1 MNTLKYNDF
10 HQPLDWVKDELDQT
24 IDEIRHSLRQYGESL
39 DNIGPLLPT
48 VSRLHQI
55 AGIFHILEYYGVAL
69 LLEEMEETIKK
80 LLAKR
85 VDKREEAYESLV
97 QGAIALEGYLDRLKA
112 GNNDIPIALLP
123 LLNDLRAARNA
134 PLLTENALFMP
145 DLSIV
150 PQTPATLPKSNQ
162 AINHAA
168 QSAQTLRPY
177 YQAALLSWY
186 RNPHDIR
193 SLKQM
198 HAIVRNLE
206 NSSYSP
212 RLRQLWWIIEGL
224 LEALKDK
231 GLSSNVSIRLLLG
244 HTDRQMKKIVLD
256 HGSQVEANPPIEL
269 LKNALFYIA
278 QATSRGEKVTLLKK
292 VYRLTHLIPTEKEID
307 LLKQDL
313 RGAKSTTLQN
323 IARELDKT
331 LQQVK
336 TSIDA
341 FMRNAASSVSQLTEC
356 SQPLKQIA
364 DTLSLINFGRERH
377 LLLRQIESI
386 EQIIE
391 AKKHPEDKKMMAIA
405 SAIVQVETLLD
416 NINNSDTVKIQPTVE
431 ETEKNMNISS
441 GTHLPETEIRHLIK
455 IAIDEAKQN
464 VGEIKN
470 NILGFLTSQLKPK
483 LLAKTPV
490 LLNEI
495 KGCFIILS
503 LHHAADLVD
512 AINKFIKI
520 DLLEND
526 TLPESKKLDTLAE
539 GIVSL
544 EYYLDAVA
552 SDKTSVDAILGM
564 TRHCVTELGYPVSK
578 PQEEFADS
586 IPVLEAIVTR
596 IKHKNSQLTRRQE
609 PIDNITLQPIKDSY
623 NEVQNTLASS
633 NYSALNQSERI
644 EYPNNIVPLAASQE
658 FIDDEVAEIFIE
670 EAYDAIAN
678 IQKSIEALKLNIH
691 DDKALGS
698 IRRAFHTLKGSGQI
712 AGAMEIS
719 EFARG
724 YEEFINNTLCGL
736 YTFDK
741 SALAFME
748 HGFGAL
754 KEITRCFNE
763 RIPAPSELMQLA
775 DKAKI
780 YHEDPDTETTDL
792 TRQTNDIESLIANFE
807 DLSHSVEAQPLVSAA
822 TLSPSNRYQSD
833 EQTNYPPEP
842 TPVDNINHLT
852 FFEPSPPT
860 TESSPETNDNETFEA
875 PPVPSTDVLD
885 SFIKSSLLDI
895 AKLENFITQQSSQL
909 TSTPVPDELIS
920 TIKALH
926 SKASALEIEDFSQTT
941 DLLHQYFSNMLAK
954 NENIDDETIE
964 ILREFSSTTR
974 EMLVNLQNSN
984 KAEEEP
990 HQILRELELTKE
1002 TSTPSKAQPK
1012 KTLSGDELA
1021 LIEVFLEE
1029 AEELIEEANSEI
1041 SIWQDSGATSSTFP
1055 KLQRYLHTIK
1065 GSARMADIA
1074 PIGDLTHHLE
1084 SLFESLVEKR
1094 IAENEEIEELTR
1106 HAFDLLANMVEDV
1119 KNRQDE
1125 LRNDDTLI
1133 TQITNIL
1140 SNKPSAR
1147 QKEKQTA
1154 AIQPSVIIETTPEV
1168 PTPLVT
1174 TTLATE
1180 LPPRETSPPDTSE
1193 STNSLTVPG
1202 SAMLD
1207 QETPEKLEEKIV
1219 SQSQLKEESSY
1230 PSLDSNLES
1239 ATPEPSSEDKKSNMV
1254 RLAADVLDTM
1264 VEQTNEQSALQNN
1277 IENNID
1283 AFKVQLLDL
1292 EKSLLRFKEQLKDVE
1307 FDGYQS
1313 IETSPFNE
1321 GTADDDAQQSTTQ
1334 FPQTMA
1340 IRLRENLDDL
1350 FSLHG
1355 GLSQLTLDTDTLVSQ
1370 LNKVQEEL
1378 HDTLISSRM
1387 ISFSNQTNRLQRIVR
1402 QTCRELN
1409 KKANLVFDG
1418 SETAIDRALLEKLIG
1433 PLEHIIRNAISHGI
1447 EPPEQRLKQHKPET
1461 GKIRIEFFKERSEN
1475 IIKITDDGAG
1485 IDPHKI
1491 SAKALEKGL
1500 MSKDDTLSE
1509 EEALQLILEPGFST
1523 ADEISQ
1529 ISGRGIGMDV
1539 VNSEIQKLGGSL
1551 FIETKVS
1558 VGTTFTLR
1566 LPFTIALNET
1576 LLVQTGEDIYALPDN
1591 FVEHTLPI
1599 GRNQLNEIY
1608 QQQTPCFTWNAR
1620 HFPVLYLANLFN
1632 EKHTKTPAASNTAA
1646 LVLLRH
1652 NDNLVALHVDK
1663 ILEKREIVLKPT
1675 GPQLPHVRGISG
1687 ASILPDGKVALI
1699 VDAKILLNIVQTVYQ
1714 PKPLNATHSNEP
1726 EPTLNVL
1733 VVDDS
1738 VTVRKLTQR
1747 FLERYDMRVTTVKD
1761 GVEALEQLKKTTPTI
1776 ILLDVEMPRLNGFE
1790 VAKQVRSNS
1799 QWHNIPIIMI
1809 TSRFGKKHQKMAKRL
1824 GVNIFLGK
1832 PYQENELL
1840 SHICQLTGREFKA

>member
-10 HQPLDWVKDELDQT
+10 HQPLDWLKNELDQT

-55 AGIFHILEYYGVAL
+55 AGIFHILEYYGIAL
-69 LLEEMEETIKK
+69 LLEEMEETIKQ

-85 VDKREEAYESLV
+85 IDKREEAYESLV
-97 QGAIALEGYLDRLKA
+97 QGTIALEGYLDRLKA

-150 PQTPATLPKSNQ
+150 PQIPDTLPKSNQ
-162 AINHAA
+162 ATNHAA

-244 HTDRQMKKIVLD
+244 HTDRQMKKIAID
-256 HGSQVEANPPIEL
+256 HGAQVESNPPIEL

-292 VYRLTHLIPTEKEID
+292 AYQLTHLIPTEKEIN
-307 LLKQDL
+307 LLKKDL
-313 RGAKSTTLQN
+313 RGAKSITLQN
-323 IARELDKT
+323 IARELDKA

-336 TSIDA
+336 TSIDV
-341 FMRNAASSVSQLTEC
+341 FTRNANSPVSQLTEC
-356 SQPLKQIA
+356 SKPLKQIA

-386 EQIIE
+386 AQIIE

-431 ETEKNMNISS
+431 ETEKNMSISS

-470 NILGFLTSQLKPK
+470 NILGFLTSQFKPK
-483 LLAKTPV
+483 LLAKTPR

-495 KGCFIILS
+495 KGCFTILS
-503 LHHAADLVD
+503 LHHAADLVE
-512 AINKFIKI
+512 AINKFITI

-526 TLPESKKLDTLAE
+526 TLPESNKLDTLAE

-564 TRHCVTELGYPVSK
+564 TRHCVTELGYPVAK
-578 PQEEFADS
+578 PQEELTDS

-596 IKHKNSQLTRRQE
+596 IKHKNSQRTQPQK
-609 PIDNITLQPIKDSY
+609 PIDNIALQPIKDSY
-623 NEVQNTLASS
+623 TEIQNTLTP
-633 NYSALNQSERI
+633 NNDSALRQSESI
-644 EYPNNIVPLAASQE
+644 EYQNNIVSFAASQE

-670 EAYDAIAN
+670 EAYEAIAN

-719 EFARG
+719 EFAKG
-724 YEEFINNTLCGL
+724 YEEFINNTLCDL
-736 YTFDK
+736 YPFDK

-748 HGFGAL
+748 HGFVAL

-763 RIPAPSELMQLA
+763 RTPAPSELMQLS

-780 YHEDPDTETTDL
+780 YHENPDTETPNL
-792 TRQTNDIESLIANFE
+792 THQTNEIDALIANFE
-807 DLSHSVEAQPLVSAA
+807 DLPSAVEAEPQVSAV
-822 TLSPSNRYQSD
+822 TLTPNNRHQSD
-833 EQTNYPPEP
+833 EPTNDPIELNPL
-842 TPVDNINHLT
+842 DNIDRLT
-852 FFEPSPPT
+852 FFEPSPST
-860 TESSPETNDNETFEA
+860 TETSLKTNDDETFE
-875 PPVPSTDVLD
+875 PSPVQSTDVLD

-895 AKLENFITQQSSQL
+895 EKLENFITQQSAQL
-909 TSTPVPDELIS
+909 ASLPVPDELIS
-920 TIKALH
+920 TIQALH
-926 SKASALEIEDFSQTT
+926 SKATALEIEDFLQTT
-941 DLLHQYFSNMLAK
+941 DLLHQYFSNMLDK

-1002 TSTPSKAQPK
+1002 TSAPNKSQPK
-1012 KTLSGDELA
+1012 KILSDDELA

-1041 SIWQDSGATSSTFP
+1041 SIWQNSGATPSTFP
-1055 KLQRYLHTIK
+1055 KLQRFLHTIK
-1065 GSARMADIA
+1065 GSARMADIP

-1094 IAENEEIEELTR
+1094 ITENEEIEELTR

-1119 KNRQDE
+1119 KNGQDE
-1125 LRNDDTLI
+1125 IRNDDTLI
-1133 TQITNIL
+1133 TQITDLL
-1140 SNKPSAR
+1140 SNKPSTR
-1147 QKEKQTA
+1147 QKEKETTA
-1154 AIQPSVIIETTPEV
+1154 IEPSVIIETIPEV
-1168 PTPLVT
+1168 PAPLLT
-1174 TTLATE
+1174 TEFT
-1180 LPPRETSPPDTSE
+1180 PRETPSPDAFEPI
-1193 STNSLTVPG
+1193 NSLMMPNST
-1202 SAMLD
+1202 MLD
-1207 QETPEKLEEKIV
+1207 QETPEKPEEKNV
-1219 SQSQLKEESSY
+1219 SQNQGKEESSY
-1230 PSLDSNLES
+1230 PSLDNNLEA
-1239 ATPEPSSEDKKSNMV
+1239 ATPKSNSEDKKSNMV

-1264 VEQTNEQSALQNN
+1264 VEQATEQSTLQNN

-1283 AFKVQLLDL
+1283 AFKVQLLAL
-1292 EKSLLRFKEQLKDVE
+1292 EKSMLRFKEQLKNTE
-1307 FDGYQS
+1307 LDGTQS
-1313 IETSPFNE
+1313 AETNPFNDN
-1321 GTADDDAQQSTTQ
+1321 TADYNAPQSTTL
-1334 FPQTMA
+1334 FPQTLA
-1340 IRLRENLDDL
+1340 IHLRENLDEL
-1350 FSLHG
+1350 FNLHG
-1355 GLSQLTLDTDTLVSQ
+1355 NLSQLTLDTDTLISQ

-1418 SETAIDRALLEKLIG
+1418 SETAIDRALLEKLIA

-1447 EPPEQRLKQHKPET
+1447 ETPEQRLKQHKPET
-1461 GKIRIEFFKERSEN
+1461 GKIRIEFFKERAEN

-1485 IDPHKI
+1485 IDPNKI

-1523 ADEISQ
+1523 ADKISQ

-1551 FIETKVS
+1551 YIETQVN

-1591 FVEHTLPI
+1591 FIEHTLPI
-1599 GRNQLNEIY
+1599 DRRQLNEIY
-1608 QQQTPCFTWNAR
+1608 QQKTPCFTWNAR
-1620 HFPVLYLANLFN
+1620 HFPVLYLASLFN
-1632 EKHTKTPAASNTAA
+1632 GKHTKVPTTSNTVA
-1646 LVLLRH
+1646 LVLLRD

-1675 GPQLPHVRGISG
+1675 GPQLPHIRGISG
-1687 ASILPDGKVALI
+1687 ASILPNGKVALI
-1699 VDAKILLNIVQTVYQ
+1699 VDVKILLKIIQSTYQ
-1714 PKPLNATHSNEP
+1714 PKPLNTHHTNTP
-1726 EPTLNVL
+1726 DPTLNVL

-1738 VTVRKLTQR
+1738 VTVRKVTQR
-1747 FLERYDMRVTTVKD
+1747 FLERYDMQVTTVKD
-1761 GVEALEQLKKTTPTI
+1761 GVEALDQIKKETPTI

-1790 VAKQVRSNS
+1790 VAKQVRNNS
-1799 QWHNIPIIMI
+1799 QWQHIPIIMI

-1840 SHICQLTGREFKA
+1840 SHICQLTGREFKT